1 MANDEHV
8 AMRIVGF
15 LLSPLVPIASLST
28 GPHSASPPMPLPK
41 AYLAT
46 KLPEPL
52 PTTDGGTLR
61 TIGDAVAY
69 MTALPKHREMTKAWQ
84 HAARLII
91 QRAPVEAVARALSLA
106 LFTDAKLDLGHKRA
120 RARA

>member
-1 MANDEHV
+1 
-8 AMRIVGF
+8 
-15 LLSPLVPIASLST
+15 
-28 GPHSASPPMPLPK
+28 MPLPPR
-41 AYLAT
+41 YLAT
-46 KLPEPL
+46 KLTEPL

-69 MTALPKHREMTKAWQ
+69 MTALPKHRELAKPWQ
-84 HAARLII
+84 HAAKLII
-91 QRAPVEAVARALSLA
+91 AREPVEAVTRALSLA